1 MGRSD
6 ADPQSGHRPL
16 NIRFIRGDSQKAISV
31 VAGLRFFIDPCLEG
45 ELTRLRAL
53 EAEDVDLLYVWE
65 NDPAVWGV
73 SGTLAPFSRHTLR
86 RFLDEQR
93 FDLYAARQLRLV
105 VETLDGRAVGLVDL
119 FEFEPVDL
127 RAGIGILIHGAG
139 DRGRGFASDALD
151 VLCRY
156 ARQVLGLHQLWCSV
170 APDNAASLT
179 LFRRAGF
186 VEMRP
191 QAGMAPHARRL
202 GRRTAAAKNLLIYLL
217 KPRCPKVR
225 AARYGFLRRRIR
237 TAESGV
243 R

>member
-1 MGRSD
+1 MS
-6 ADPQSGHRPL
+6 
-16 NIRFIRGDSQKAISV
+16 
-31 VAGLRFFIDPCLEG
+31 LEG

-127 RAGIGILIHGAG
+127 RADIGILIHGAG

-186 VEMRP
+186 VECGRK
-191 QAGMAPHARRL
+191 REW
-202 GRRTAAAKNLLIYLL
+202 RRTPDGWADELLLQKI
-217 KPRCPKVR
+217 
-225 AARYGFLRRRIR
+225 F
-237 TAESGV
+237 
-243 R
+243 

>member
-1 MGRSD
+1 MS
-6 ADPQSGHRPL
+6 
-16 NIRFIRGDSQKAISV
+16 
-31 VAGLRFFIDPCLEG
+31 LEG

-105 VETLDGRAVGLVDL
+105 VETLDGRL
-119 FEFEPVDL
+119 PV
-127 RAGIGILIHGAG
+127 
-139 DRGRGFASDALD
+139 RGRPSAGRRHRHPDPRRRRPWTRVRIGCAGRTLPLCTAGARPAST
-151 VLCRY
+151 VVQRG
-156 ARQVLGLHQLWCSV
+156 ARQ
-170 APDNAASLT
+170 
-179 LFRRAGF
+179 RRQSRPLPPCGIRR
-186 VEMRP
+186 VRP

-217 KPRCPKVR
+217 KPRSPKVR

>member
-31 VAGLRFFIDPCLEG
+31 VAGLRFFIDPCLSKGNSRACGRSKPKTSTCSTCGRTTPPCGASAERSRPFRG
-45 ELTRLRAL
+45 TRS
-53 EAEDVDLLYVWE
+53 
-65 NDPAVWGV
+65 GV
-73 SGTLAPFSRHTLR
+73 FWTNSASTSTPHGSW
-86 RFLDEQR
+86 
-93 FDLYAARQLRLV
+93 RLV

-127 RAGIGILIHGAG
+127 HAGVGILIHGAG

-156 ARQVLGLHQLWCSV
+156 AQQVLGLHQLWCSV
-170 APDNAASLT
+170 APDNAASLA

-186 VEMRP
+186 VECGRK
-191 QAGMAPHARRL
+191 REW
-202 GRRTAAAKNLLIYLL
+202 RRTPDGWADELLLQKI
-217 KPRCPKVR
+217 
-225 AARYGFLRRRIR
+225 F
-237 TAESGV
+237 
-243 R
+243 

>member
-1 MGRSD
+1 MS
-6 ADPQSGHRPL
+6 
-16 NIRFIRGDSQKAISV
+16 
-31 VAGLRFFIDPCLEG
+31 LEG

-127 RAGIGILIHGAG
+127 RAGIGILIHGAELQQQAFVF
-139 DRGRGFASDALD
+139 RS
-151 VLCRY
+151 
-156 ARQVLGLHQLWCSV
+156 
-170 APDNAASLT
+170 SL
-179 LFRRAGF
+179 L
-186 VEMRP
+186 
-191 QAGMAPHARRL
+191 
-202 GRRTAAAKNLLIYLL
+202 
-217 KPRCPKVR
+217 
-225 AARYGFLRRRIR
+225 
-237 TAESGV
+237 
-243 R
+243 

>member
-31 VAGLRFFIDPCLEG
+31 VAGLRFFIDPCLSKENSRACAHSKPKTSTCSTCG
-45 ELTRLRAL
+45 RTTQPCGASAERSRL
-53 EAEDVDLLYVWE
+53 
-65 NDPAVWGV
+65 
-73 SGTLAPFSRHTLR
+73 SRHTLR

-170 APDNAASLT
+170 APDNAASLA

-186 VEMRP
+186 VECGRK
-191 QAGMAPHARRL
+191 REW
-202 GRRTAAAKNLLIYLL
+202 RRTPDGWADELLLQKI
-217 KPRCPKVR
+217 
-225 AARYGFLRRRIR
+225 F
-237 TAESGV
+237 
-243 R
+243 

>member
-1 MGRSD
+1 MS
-6 ADPQSGHRPL
+6 
-16 NIRFIRGDSQKAISV
+16 
-31 VAGLRFFIDPCLEG
+31 LEG

-156 ARQVLGLHQLWCSV
+156 ARQVLGLHQ
-170 APDNAASLT
+170 
-179 LFRRAGF
+179 RRQSRPLPPCGIRR
-186 VEMRP
+186 VRP

-217 KPRCPKVR
+217 KPRSPKVR

>member
-1 MGRSD
+1 MS
-6 ADPQSGHRPL
+6 
-16 NIRFIRGDSQKAISV
+16 
-31 VAGLRFFIDPCLEG
+31 LEG

-170 APDNAASLT
+170 APDNAASLA

-186 VEMRP
+186 VEC
-191 QAGMAPHARRL
+191 
-202 GRRTAAAKNLLIYLL
+202 GRRRQWRRTPDGWADELLLQKIFCFT
-217 KPRCPKVR
+217 R
-225 AARYGFLRRRIR
+225 
-237 TAESGV
+237 
-243 R
+243 

>member
-1 MGRSD
+1 MS
-6 ADPQSGHRPL
+6 
-16 NIRFIRGDSQKAISV
+16 
-31 VAGLRFFIDPCLEG
+31 LEG

-119 FEFEPVDL
+119 FEF
-127 RAGIGILIHGAG
+127 AGIGILIHGAG

-186 VEMRP
+186 VECGRK
-191 QAGMAPHARRL
+191 REW
-202 GRRTAAAKNLLIYLL
+202 RRTPDGWADELLLQKI
-217 KPRCPKVR
+217 
-225 AARYGFLRRRIR
+225 F
-237 TAESGV
+237 
-243 R
+243 

>member
-1 MGRSD
+1 MS
-6 ADPQSGHRPL
+6 
-16 NIRFIRGDSQKAISV
+16 
-31 VAGLRFFIDPCLEG
+31 LEG

-119 FEFEPVDL
+119 FEFEPVAL

-186 VEMRP
+186 VECGRK
-191 QAGMAPHARRL
+191 REW
-202 GRRTAAAKNLLIYLL
+202 RRTPDGWADELLLQKI
-217 KPRCPKVR
+217 
-225 AARYGFLRRRIR
+225 F
-237 TAESGV
+237 
-243 R
+243 

>member
-1 MGRSD
+1 MS
-6 ADPQSGHRPL
+6 
-16 NIRFIRGDSQKAISV
+16 
-31 VAGLRFFIDPCLEG
+31 LEG

-127 RAGIGILIHGAG
+127 RAGIGILIHGA

-186 VEMRP
+186 VECGRK
-191 QAGMAPHARRL
+191 REW
-202 GRRTAAAKNLLIYLL
+202 RRTPDGWADELLLQKI
-217 KPRCPKVR
+217 
-225 AARYGFLRRRIR
+225 F
-237 TAESGV
+237 
-243 R
+243 

>member
-1 MGRSD
+1 MS
-6 ADPQSGHRPL
+6 
-16 NIRFIRGDSQKAISV
+16 
-31 VAGLRFFIDPCLEG
+31 LEG

-186 VEMRP
+186 VECGRK
-191 QAGMAPHARRL
+191 REW
-202 GRRTAAAKNLLIYLL
+202 RRTPDGWADELLLQKI
-217 KPRCPKVR
+217 V
-225 AARYGFLRRRIR
+225 
-237 TAESGV
+237 
-243 R
+243 

>member
-1 MGRSD
+1 MS
-6 ADPQSGHRPL
+6 
-16 NIRFIRGDSQKAISV
+16 
-31 VAGLRFFIDPCLEG
+31 LEG

-127 RAGIGILIHGAG
+127 RAGIGTLIHGAG

-186 VEMRP
+186 VECGRK
-191 QAGMAPHARRL
+191 REW
-202 GRRTAAAKNLLIYLL
+202 RRTPDGWADELLLQKI
-217 KPRCPKVR
+217 
-225 AARYGFLRRRIR
+225 F
-237 TAESGV
+237 
-243 R
+243 

>member
-1 MGRSD
+1 MS
-6 ADPQSGHRPL
+6 
-16 NIRFIRGDSQKAISV
+16 
-31 VAGLRFFIDPCLEG
+31 LEG

-127 RAGIGILIHGAG
+127 RAGVGILIHGAG
-139 DRGRGFASDALD
+139 DRGRGFASDSLE
-151 VLCRY
+151 VISRH

-170 APDNAASLT
+170 APDNAASLA

-186 VEMRP
+186 VECGRK
-191 QAGMAPHARRL
+191 REW
-202 GRRTAAAKNLLIYLL
+202 RRTPDGWADELLLQKI
-217 KPRCPKVR
+217 
-225 AARYGFLRRRIR
+225 F
-237 TAESGV
+237 
-243 R
+243 

>member
-1 MGRSD
+1 MS
-6 ADPQSGHRPL
+6 
-16 NIRFIRGDSQKAISV
+16 
-31 VAGLRFFIDPCLEG
+31 LEG

-86 RFLDEQR
+86 RFLGEQR

-186 VEMRP
+186 VECGRK
-191 QAGMAPHARRL
+191 REW
-202 GRRTAAAKNLLIYLL
+202 RRTPDGWADELLLQKI
-217 KPRCPKVR
+217 
-225 AARYGFLRRRIR
+225 F
-237 TAESGV
+237 
-243 R
+243 

>member
-1 MGRSD
+1 MS
-6 ADPQSGHRPL
+6 
-16 NIRFIRGDSQKAISV
+16 
-31 VAGLRFFIDPCLEG
+31 LEG

-170 APDNAASLT
+170 APDNAASLA

-186 VEMRP
+186 VEC
-191 QAGMAPHARRL
+191 

-243 R
+243 Q

>member
-1 MGRSD
+1 MS
-6 ADPQSGHRPL
+6 
-16 NIRFIRGDSQKAISV
+16 
-31 VAGLRFFIDPCLEG
+31 LEG

-93 FDLYAARQLRLV
+93 FDLSAARQLRLV

-186 VEMRP
+186 VECGRK
-191 QAGMAPHARRL
+191 REW
-202 GRRTAAAKNLLIYLL
+202 RRTPDGWADELLLQKI
-217 KPRCPKVR
+217 
-225 AARYGFLRRRIR
+225 F
-237 TAESGV
+237 
-243 R
+243 

>member
-1 MGRSD
+1 MS
-6 ADPQSGHRPL
+6 
-16 NIRFIRGDSQKAISV
+16 
-31 VAGLRFFIDPCLEG
+31 LEG

-73 SGTLAPFSRHTLR
+73 SGTLAPFSRHMLR

-127 RAGIGILIHGAG
+127 RAGVGILIHGAG

-170 APDNAASLT
+170 APDNTASLT

-186 VEMRP
+186 VECGRK
-191 QAGMAPHARRL
+191 REW
-202 GRRTAAAKNLLIYLL
+202 RRTPDGWADELLLQKI
-217 KPRCPKVR
+217 
-225 AARYGFLRRRIR
+225 F
-237 TAESGV
+237 
-243 R
+243 

>member
-1 MGRSD
+1 MS
-6 ADPQSGHRPL
+6 
-16 NIRFIRGDSQKAISV
+16 
-31 VAGLRFFIDPCLEG
+31 LEG

-73 SGTLAPFSRHTLR
+73 SGPLAPYSRHTLR

-186 VEMRP
+186 VECGRK
-191 QAGMAPHARRL
+191 REW
-202 GRRTAAAKNLLIYLL
+202 RRTPDGWADELLLQKI
-217 KPRCPKVR
+217 
-225 AARYGFLRRRIR
+225 F
-237 TAESGV
+237 
-243 R
+243 

>member
-1 MGRSD
+1 MS
-6 ADPQSGHRPL
+6 
-16 NIRFIRGDSQKAISV
+16 
-31 VAGLRFFIDPCLEG
+31 LEG

-127 RAGIGILIHGAG
+127 RACIGILIHGAG

-186 VEMRP
+186 VECGRK
-191 QAGMAPHARRL
+191 REW
-202 GRRTAAAKNLLIYLL
+202 RRTPDGWADELLLQKI
-217 KPRCPKVR
+217 
-225 AARYGFLRRRIR
+225 F
-237 TAESGV
+237 
-243 R
+243 

>member
-1 MGRSD
+1 MS
-6 ADPQSGHRPL
+6 
-16 NIRFIRGDSQKAISV
+16 
-31 VAGLRFFIDPCLEG
+31 LEG

-65 NDPAVWGV
+65 NGPAVWRV

-186 VEMRP
+186 VECGRK
-191 QAGMAPHARRL
+191 REW
-202 GRRTAAAKNLLIYLL
+202 RRTPDGWADELLLQKI
-217 KPRCPKVR
+217 
-225 AARYGFLRRRIR
+225 F
-237 TAESGV
+237 
-243 R
+243 

>member
-1 MGRSD
+1 MS
-6 ADPQSGHRPL
+6 
-16 NIRFIRGDSQKAISV
+16 
-31 VAGLRFFIDPCLEG
+31 LEG

-73 SGTLAPFSRHTLR
+73 IGTLAPFSRHTLR

-186 VEMRP
+186 VECGRK
-191 QAGMAPHARRL
+191 REW
-202 GRRTAAAKNLLIYLL
+202 RRTPDGWADELLLQKI
-217 KPRCPKVR
+217 
-225 AARYGFLRRRIR
+225 F
-237 TAESGV
+237 
-243 R
+243 

>member
-1 MGRSD
+1 MS
-6 ADPQSGHRPL
+6 
-16 NIRFIRGDSQKAISV
+16 
-31 VAGLRFFIDPCLEG
+31 LEG

-73 SGTLAPFSRHTLR
+73 SGTLAPVSRHPLR
-86 RFLDEQR
+86 RFLDEPR

-127 RAGIGILIHGAG
+127 RAGVGILIHGAG

-170 APDNAASLT
+170 APDNAASLA

-186 VEMRP
+186 VECGRK
-191 QAGMAPHARRL
+191 REW
-202 GRRTAAAKNLLIYLL
+202 RRTPDGWADELLLQKI
-217 KPRCPKVR
+217 
-225 AARYGFLRRRIR
+225 F
-237 TAESGV
+237 
-243 R
+243 

>member
-1 MGRSD
+1 MS
-6 ADPQSGHRPL
+6 
-16 NIRFIRGDSQKAISV
+16 
-31 VAGLRFFIDPCLEG
+31 LEG

-65 NDPAVWGV
+65 NAPAVWGV

-186 VEMRP
+186 VECGRK
-191 QAGMAPHARRL
+191 REW
-202 GRRTAAAKNLLIYLL
+202 RRTPDGWADELLLQKI
-217 KPRCPKVR
+217 
-225 AARYGFLRRRIR
+225 F
-237 TAESGV
+237 
-243 R
+243 

>member
-1 MGRSD
+1 MS
-6 ADPQSGHRPL
+6 
-16 NIRFIRGDSQKAISV
+16 
-31 VAGLRFFIDPCLEG
+31 LEG
-45 ELTRLRAL
+45 ERTRLRAL

-186 VEMRP
+186 VECGRK
-191 QAGMAPHARRL
+191 REW
-202 GRRTAAAKNLLIYLL
+202 RRTPDGWADELLLQKI
-217 KPRCPKVR
+217 
-225 AARYGFLRRRIR
+225 F
-237 TAESGV
+237 
-243 R
+243 

>member
-1 MGRSD
+1 MS
-6 ADPQSGHRPL
+6 
-16 NIRFIRGDSQKAISV
+16 
-31 VAGLRFFIDPCLEG
+31 LEG

-65 NDPAVWGV
+65 NDFAVWGV

-186 VEMRP
+186 VECGRK
-191 QAGMAPHARRL
+191 REW
-202 GRRTAAAKNLLIYLL
+202 RRTPDGWADELLLQKI
-217 KPRCPKVR
+217 
-225 AARYGFLRRRIR
+225 F
-237 TAESGV
+237 
-243 R
+243 

>member
-1 MGRSD
+1 MS
-6 ADPQSGHRPL
+6 
-16 NIRFIRGDSQKAISV
+16 
-31 VAGLRFFIDPCLEG
+31 LEG

-127 RAGIGILIHGAG
+127 RAGIGFLIHGAG

-186 VEMRP
+186 VECGRK
-191 QAGMAPHARRL
+191 REW
-202 GRRTAAAKNLLIYLL
+202 RRTPDGWADELLLQKI
-217 KPRCPKVR
+217 
-225 AARYGFLRRRIR
+225 F
-237 TAESGV
+237 
-243 R
+243 

>member
-1 MGRSD
+1 MS
-6 ADPQSGHRPL
+6 
-16 NIRFIRGDSQKAISV
+16 
-31 VAGLRFFIDPCLEG
+31 LEG

-119 FEFEPVDL
+119 FEFEPVVL
-127 RAGIGILIHGAG
+127 RAGIGILIPGAG

-186 VEMRP
+186 VECGRK
-191 QAGMAPHARRL
+191 REW
-202 GRRTAAAKNLLIYLL
+202 RRTPDGWADELLLQKI
-217 KPRCPKVR
+217 
-225 AARYGFLRRRIR
+225 F
-237 TAESGV
+237 
-243 R
+243 

>member
-1 MGRSD
+1 MS
-6 ADPQSGHRPL
+6 
-16 NIRFIRGDSQKAISV
+16 
-31 VAGLRFFIDPCLEG
+31 LEG

-127 RAGIGILIHGAG
+127 RAGIGILIRGAG
-139 DRGRGFASDALD
+139 DRGRGFVSDALD

-186 VEMRP
+186 VECGRK
-191 QAGMAPHARRL
+191 REW
-202 GRRTAAAKNLLIYLL
+202 RRTPDGWADELLLQKI
-217 KPRCPKVR
+217 
-225 AARYGFLRRRIR
+225 F
-237 TAESGV
+237 
-243 R
+243 

>member
-31 VAGLRFFIDPCLEG
+31 VAGLRFFIDPCLSKENS
-45 ELTRLRAL
+45 RACAHSKPKTSTCSTCGRTTL
-53 EAEDVDLLYVWE
+53 PCGASAE
-65 NDPAVWGV
+65 
-73 SGTLAPFSRHTLR
+73 PFSRHTLR

-186 VEMRP
+186 VECGRK
-191 QAGMAPHARRL
+191 REW
-202 GRRTAAAKNLLIYLL
+202 RRTPDGWADELLLQKI
-217 KPRCPKVR
+217 
-225 AARYGFLRRRIR
+225 F
-237 TAESGV
+237 
-243 R
+243 

>member
-1 MGRSD
+1 MS
-6 ADPQSGHRPL
+6 
-16 NIRFIRGDSQKAISV
+16 
-31 VAGLRFFIDPCLEG
+31 LEG

-73 SGTLAPFSRHTLR
+73 SGKLAPFSRHTLR

-186 VEMRP
+186 VECGRK
-191 QAGMAPHARRL
+191 REW
-202 GRRTAAAKNLLIYLL
+202 RRTPDGWADELLLQKI
-217 KPRCPKVR
+217 
-225 AARYGFLRRRIR
+225 F
-237 TAESGV
+237 
-243 R
+243 

>member
-1 MGRSD
+1 MS
-6 ADPQSGHRPL
+6 
-16 NIRFIRGDSQKAISV
+16 
-31 VAGLRFFIDPCLEG
+31 LEG

-53 EAEDVDLLYVWE
+53 AAEDVDLLYVWE

-186 VEMRP
+186 VECGRK
-191 QAGMAPHARRL
+191 REW
-202 GRRTAAAKNLLIYLL
+202 RRTPDGWADELLLQKI
-217 KPRCPKVR
+217 
-225 AARYGFLRRRIR
+225 F
-237 TAESGV
+237 
-243 R
+243 